1 MRPSP
6 LTRREFLRLAGL
18 GLGATALAAC
28 GSPAPQSGA
37 QPAATPGAVISD
49 ELHASDVTLLS
60 ATGRPQ
66 LVEFFAFW

>member
-1 MRPSP
+1 MRHSP

-18 GLGATALAAC
+18 TLGATALAAC

-37 QPAATPGAVISD
+37 QPTAVISA
-49 ELHASDVTLLS
+49 ELHTSDVALLS

>member
-1 MRPSP
+1 MRQSP

-28 GSPAPQSGA
+28 AGPAPSSGA
-37 QPAATPGAVISD
+37 QPTAAPAAIVSA
-49 ELHASDVTLLS
+49 ELRASDVALLS